1 MITTSNLHRNPY
13 IIGRPIGYRESLF
26 GRESIFKLVQ
36 ENLQQSQQLLLLYGQ
51 RRIGKS
57 SIILSIP
64 QQLAEVNGFVFVTF
78 DLSFYSQQPW
88 SSILAALAQAIV
100 DNLELE
106 TSISP
111 PTTTEL
117 ELEINIFER
126 QFLPQVYQQL
136 ENKNLVLLLDEFD
149 ALISQDLES
158 SDIELTK
165 KIFRRLSDITKRNNK
180 LFIVI
185 SIGEHL
191 ASTLNILKIF
201 EDVPKIEIGL
211 LDKDGTKEL
220 ITKPAQC
227 VLEYEEEAIK
237 AIFNLSAGHPYCT
250 QIICFAIFSRAREQN
265 SFKITSADVEKIVDT
280 AIEIGEAG
288 LSWFWCAF
296 SIPEQVVFSAIAQA
310 QETGKNYLK
319 LLEIQGIDA
328 KNQLIN
334 QAQKQLV
341 DNGFLDATGEKIK
354 VELVRRWIIKR
365 YPLQDQIGQFYEFEE
380 KKISYQKEMIQLPE
394 IVENNH
400 ISNIITNPSNSHTDI
415 SAKRP
420 LMILTAVATTMTIA
434 ASIFVASFYNYSFLR
449 YFERSISVSSSTP
462 DNNTNNQGDQTS
474 SNKKEELKTSSSF
487 APDNNTISQG
497 DKTLFPNINNRFRD
511 QGIEA
516 FKNGNYQEAVNLFQ
530 QAVKA
535 NPYDPEV
542 LIYYNNARA
551 SQNSSSVSLAVVVPI
566 GSKTNNDNAQ
576 EILRGVAQAQDQFN
590 DNQIKNNLNN
600 QGSNGLLLKVVI
612 ANDSNNP
619 EEAKQVVQEIVK
631 DNSILGVIGH
641 NSSDVTKAVIP
652 EYEKAGLAIISST
665 ATSNLLKSSVF
676 FRVVDSDEIAGEK
689 LAQYTNSLGF
699 KKVVI
704 FNNPNSTYS
713 QSITKAFTDE
723 FKKMEGKVLP
733 TIDLSDKKFDPREEV
748 SISIN
753 EFQAEA
759 AILFPDTE
767 HTNATIDIAKAN
779 DDNSLSLLGGHTLY
793 SNDTLI
799 KGRKAVEGMIL
810 SVPWFRETLQAKAF
824 AEKSGKKWG
833 GAISWRTATSFD
845 ATQAFIK
852 ALSKDNT
859 QDNTR
864 NNVLERLQKVKLNN
878 NQTSGYPLQFTKER
892 ERQGQSV
899 LVEVKDGKFTMLR
912 TGNLP

>member
-64 QQLAEVNGFVFVTF
+64 QQLAEVNEFVFVTS

-88 SSILAALAQAIV
+88 SSILAALGQAIV

-158 SDIELTK
+158 SAIELTK

-211 LDKDGTKEL
+211 LDKDSTKEL
-220 ITKPAQC
+220 ITKPAQG

-288 LSWFWCAF
+288 LSWFWAVF

-319 LLEIQGIDA
+319 LLEIQKIDA

-334 QAQKQLV
+334 QARKQLI

-365 YPLQDQIGQFYEFEE
+365 YPLQDQIGQFREFEE
-380 KKISYQKEMIQLPE
+380 KKIPNQKEMIQLPE

-400 ISNIITNPSNSHTDI
+400 TSNIITNPSNSHTDI

-434 ASIFVASFYNYSFLR
+434 ASILVASYTNFSLPDSKR
-449 YFERSISVSSSTP
+449 ELKISSSPTP
-462 DNNTNNQGDQTS
+462 DY
-474 SNKKEELKTSSSF
+474 
-487 APDNNTISQG
+487 APDNNTISRG
-497 DKTLFPNINNRFRD
+497 DKTLFSNINNRFRD

-516 FKNGNYQEAVNLFQ
+516 FKIAFVTRVLKLLKMVIIKKQ
-530 QAVKA
+530 
-535 NPYDPEV
+535 
-542 LIYYNNARA
+542 LIYFNK
-551 SQNSSSVSLAVVVPI
+551 L
-566 GSKTNNDNAQ
+566 SKQ
-576 EILRGVAQAQDQFN
+576 IL
-590 DNQIKNNLNN
+590 
-600 QGSNGLLLKVVI
+600 
-612 ANDSNNP
+612 
-619 EEAKQVVQEIVK
+619 
-631 DNSILGVIGH
+631 
-641 NSSDVTKAVIP
+641 
-652 EYEKAGLAIISST
+652 
-665 ATSNLLKSSVF
+665 
-676 FRVVDSDEIAGEK
+676 
-689 LAQYTNSLGF
+689 
-699 KKVVI
+699 
-704 FNNPNSTYS
+704 
-713 QSITKAFTDE
+713 
-723 FKKMEGKVLP
+723 
-733 TIDLSDKKFDPREEV
+733 
-748 SISIN
+748 
-753 EFQAEA
+753 
-759 AILFPDTE
+759 
-767 HTNATIDIAKAN
+767 
-779 DDNSLSLLGGHTLY
+779 
-793 SNDTLI
+793 
-799 KGRKAVEGMIL
+799 
-810 SVPWFRETLQAKAF
+810 
-824 AEKSGKKWG
+824 
-833 GAISWRTATSFD
+833 
-845 ATQAFIK
+845 ATQK
-852 ALSKDNT
+852 
-859 QDNTR
+859 
-864 NNVLERLQKVKLNN
+864 
-878 NQTSGYPLQFTKER
+878 Y
-892 ERQGQSV
+892 
-899 LVEVKDGKFTMLR
+899 
-912 TGNLP
+912 

>member
-13 IIGRPIGYRESLF
+13 IIGRPIGYRELLF

-100 DNLELE
+100 DNLEIE

-111 PTTTEL
+111 PTTREL

-158 SDIELTK
+158 SAIETFTK

-211 LDKDGTKEL
+211 LDKDSTKEL
-220 ITKPAQC
+220 ITKPAQG

-265 SFKITSADVEKIVDT
+265 SFKITSADVERIVDT

-288 LSWFWCAF
+288 LSWFWYAF

-310 QETGKNYLK
+310 QETGQNYLK
-319 LLEIQGIDA
+319 LLEIQKIDA

-334 QAQKQLV
+334 QARKQLV

-365 YPLQDQIGQFYEFEE
+365 YPLQDQIGQFHEFEQ
-380 KKISYQKEMIQLPE
+380 KKIPNQKEVIQLPE

-400 ISNIITNPSNSHTDI
+400 TNNIITNHSNSHTDI
-415 SAKRP
+415 SANISTKRP

-434 ASIFVASFYNYSFLR
+434 ASILVASYTNFSLPDSKR
-449 YFERSISVSSSTP
+449 ELKISSSPTP
-462 DNNTNNQGDQTS
+462 DY
-474 SNKKEELKTSSSF
+474 
-487 APDNNTISQG
+487 APDNNTISRG
-497 DKTLFPNINNRFRD
+497 DKTLFSNINNRFRD

-551 SQNSSSVSLAVVVPI
+551 SQNISSVSLAVVVPI
-566 GSKTNNDNAQ
+566 DSKTNNDNAQ

-590 DNQIKNNLNN
+590 NN

-612 ANDSNNP
+612 VNDSNNP
-619 EEAKQVVQEIVK
+619 KEAKQVVQEIVK
-631 DNSILGVIGH
+631 DDSILGVIGH

-676 FRVVDSDEIAGEK
+676 FRVVDSDEIAGKK
-689 LAQYTNSLGF
+689 LAQYTDSLGF

-704 FNNPNSTYS
+704 FNNPNSAYS
-713 QSITKAFTDE
+713 QSITEAFTNK
-723 FKKMEGKVLP
+723 FKKMGGKVLPIKKMGGKVLP
-733 TIDLSDKKFDPREEV
+733 TIDLSDKEFDPREEV
-748 SISIN
+748 RISIK

-833 GAISWRTATSFD
+833 GGISWRTATSFD
-845 ATQAFIK
+845 ATQAFIQ

-864 NNVLERLQKVKLNN
+864 AKVLERLKKVELNN
-878 NQTSGYPLQFTKER
+878 NQTSGYPLQFKEG

-899 LVEVKDGKFTMLR
+899 LVEVKDGKFTMII
-912 TGNLP
+912 P

>member
-1 MITTSNLHRNPY
+1 MITSNLHRNPY

-26 GRESIFKLVQ
+26 GRKSIFQLIQK
-36 ENLQQSQQLLLLYGQ
+36 NLQQSQKLLLLYGQ

-149 ALISQDLES
+149 ALIGQDLEPS
-158 SDIELTK
+158 VVETFIK

-211 LDKDGTKEL
+211 LDKDSTKEL
-220 ITKPAQC
+220 ITKPAQN

-250 QIICFAIFSRAREQN
+250 QIICFAIFSRAREKN
-265 SFKITSADVEKIVDT
+265 SFKITSADVERIVDT

-288 LSWFWCAF
+288 LSWFWYAF

-334 QAQKQLV
+334 QARKQLL

-365 YPLQDQIGQFYEFEE
+365 YPLQDQIGQFHEFEQ
-380 KKISYQKEMIQLPE
+380 KKIPNQKEMIQLPE

-400 ISNIITNPSNSHTDI
+400 ISNMNIYGDSDSSYFLKPTISSASSITANSNSYTNI
-415 SAKRP
+415 SANTSAKRP
-420 LMILTAVATTMTIA
+420 IMILTAVATTMTIA
-434 ASIFVASFYNYSFLR
+434 ASIFVASLSLR
-449 YFERSISVSSSTP
+449 SNSLYTP
-462 DNNTNNQGDQTS
+462 S
-474 SNKKEELKTSSSF
+474 Y

-497 DKTLFPNINNRFRD
+497 DKTLFSNINNRFRD
-511 QGIEA
+511 QGIAA
-516 FKNGNYQEAVNLFQ
+516 FKNGNYQEAANLFQ

-566 GSKTNNDNAQ
+566 DSKTNNDNAQ
-576 EILRGVAQAQDQFN
+576 EILRGVAQAQNQFN
-590 DNQIKNNLNN
+590 DN

-612 ANDSNNP
+612 VNDSNNP

-652 EYEKAGLAIISST
+652 AYKKAGLAIISST

-676 FRVVDSDEIAGEK
+676 FRVVDSDEIAGKK

-704 FNNPNSTYS
+704 FNNPNSPYS
-713 QSITKAFTDE
+713 KSITEAFTDE
-723 FKKMEGKVLP
+723 FEKMGGKVVH
-733 TIDLSDKKFDPREEV
+733 TIDLSDKEFDPREEV
-748 SISIN
+748 N
-753 EFQAEA
+753 FNKFKAEA

-767 HTNATIDIAKAN
+767 HTNTTIEIAKAN
-779 DDNSLSLLGGHTLY
+779 KDDNSPLSLLGGHTLY

-799 KGRKAVEGMIL
+799 KGGKAVEGMIL
-810 SVPWFRETLQAKAF
+810 SVPWFRETSPARAF

-833 GAISWRTATSFD
+833 GGISWRTATSFD
-845 ATQAFIK
+845 ATQAFIQ

-859 QDNTR
+859 QDNNR
-864 NNVLERLQKVKLNN
+864 AKVLERLKNVDLNN
-878 NQTSGYPLQFTKER
+878 KETSGYPLQFTKER

-899 LVEVKDGKFTMLR
+899 LIEVKDGKFTMI
-912 TGNLP
+912 P

>member
-1 MITTSNLHRNPY
+1 MITSNLHRNPY
-13 IIGRPIGYRESLF
+13 IIGRPIDYRESLF

-36 ENLQQSQQLLLLYGQ
+36 DSLEQSQQLLLLYGQ

-64 QQLAEVNGFVFVTF
+64 QQLAEVNEFVFVTF
-78 DLSFYSQQPW
+78 DLSCYSQDPW

-111 PTTTEL
+111 PKTTEL

-158 SDIELTK
+158 SAIELTK

-211 LDKDGTKEL
+211 LDKDSTKEL
-220 ITKPAQC
+220 ITKPAQG

-334 QAQKQLV
+334 QARKQLL

-365 YPLQDQIGQFYEFEE
+365 YPLQDQIGQFREFEE
-380 KKISYQKEMIQLPE
+380 KKIPNQKEMIQLPE
-394 IVENNH
+394 IVENIENNNT
-400 ISNIITNPSNSHTDI
+400 SNIITNHSNSHTDI
-415 SAKRP
+415 SANISTKRP

-434 ASIFVASFYNYSFLR
+434 ASIFVASYTNFSLLDSKR
-449 YFERSISVSSSTP
+449 ELKISSSPTP
-462 DNNTNNQGDQTS
+462 DY
-474 SNKKEELKTSSSF
+474 
-487 APDNNTISQG
+487 APDNNTISRG
-497 DKTLFPNINNRFRD
+497 DKTLFSNINNRFRD
-511 QGIEA
+511 QGIAA
-516 FKNGNYQEAVNLFQ
+516 FKNGNYQEAVNFFQ

-566 GSKTNNDNAQ
+566 DSKTNNDNAQ
-576 EILRGVAQAQDQFN
+576 EILRGVAQAQNQFN
-590 DNQIKNNLNN
+590 DN

-631 DNSILGVIGH
+631 DDSILGVIGH

-689 LAQYTNSLGF
+689 LAQYTNRLGF

-713 QSITKAFTDE
+713 QSITKAFTNE
-723 FKKMEGKVLP
+723 FKKMGGKVLP
-733 TIDLSDKKFDPREEV
+733 TIDLSDKEFDPREQV
-748 SISIN
+748 SIN
-753 EFQAEA
+753 KFQAEA

-767 HTNATIDIAKAN
+767 HTNATIEIAKAN

-810 SVPWFRETLQAKAF
+810 SVPWFRETSQAKDF

-845 ATQAFIK
+845 ATQAFIQ

-864 NNVLERLQKVKLNN
+864 NNVLERLQKVELNN
-878 NQTSGYPLQFTKER
+878 NQTSGYPLKFTKGR

-899 LVEVKDGKFTMLR
+899 LVEVKDGKFTMII
-912 TGNLP
+912 P

>member
-1 MITTSNLHRNPY
+1 M
-13 IIGRPIGYRESLF
+13 
-26 GRESIFKLVQ
+26 
-36 ENLQQSQQLLLLYGQ
+36 
-51 RRIGKS
+51 
-57 SIILSIP
+57 
-64 QQLAEVNGFVFVTF
+64 
-78 DLSFYSQQPW
+78 
-88 SSILAALAQAIV
+88 
-100 DNLELE
+100 
-106 TSISP
+106 
-111 PTTTEL
+111 
-117 ELEINIFER
+117 
-126 QFLPQVYQQL
+126 
-136 ENKNLVLLLDEFD
+136 
-149 ALISQDLES
+149 
-158 SDIELTK
+158 
-165 KIFRRLSDITKRNNK
+165 
-180 LFIVI
+180 
-185 SIGEHL
+185 
-191 ASTLNILKIF
+191 
-201 EDVPKIEIGL
+201 PKIEIGL

-265 SFKITSADVEKIVDT
+265 SFKITSADVERIVDT

-288 LSWFWCAF
+288 LSWFWAVF

-334 QAQKQLV
+334 QARKQLL

-365 YPLQDQIGQFYEFEE
+365 YPLQDQIGQFREFEE

-400 ISNIITNPSNSHTDI
+400 TSNIITNPSNSHTNI
-415 SAKRP
+415 STKRP

-434 ASIFVASFYNYSFLR
+434 ASILVASYTNFSLPDSKR
-449 YFERSISVSSSTP
+449 ELKISSSPTP
-462 DNNTNNQGDQTS
+462 DY
-474 SNKKEELKTSSSF
+474 
-487 APDNNTISQG
+487 APDNNTISRV
-497 DKTLFPNINNRFRD
+497 DKTLFSNINNRFRD

-551 SQNSSSVSLAVVVPI
+551 SQNSSFVSLAVVVPI
-566 GSKTNNDNAQ
+566 DSKTNNDNAQ
-576 EILRGVAQAQDQFN
+576 EILRGVAQAQNQFN

-600 QGSNGLLLKVVI
+600 QGSNGLLLKVAIV
-612 ANDSNNP
+612 NDSNNP

-641 NSSDVTKAVIP
+641 NSSDVTKAVIS

-665 ATSNLLKSSVF
+665 ATSNSNFLKSSVF

-704 FNNPNSTYS
+704 FNNPNSPYS
-713 QSITKAFTDE
+713 KSITEAFTDE
-723 FKKMEGKVLP
+723 FKKMEGKVVH
-733 TIDLSDKKFDPREEV
+733 TIDLSDKEFDPREEV

-767 HTNATIDIAKAN
+767 HTNATIEIAKAN
-779 DDNSLSLLGGHTLY
+779 KDDNSPLSLLGGHTLY
-793 SNDTLI
+793 SNDTLV
-799 KGRKAVEGMIL
+799 KGGKAVEGMIL
-810 SVPWFRETLQAKAF
+810 SVPWFRETSQAKDF

-845 ATQAFIK
+845 ATQAFIQ
-852 ALSKDNT
+852 AL
-859 QDNTR
+859 
-864 NNVLERLQKVKLNN
+864 
-878 NQTSGYPLQFTKER
+878 
-892 ERQGQSV
+892 
-899 LVEVKDGKFTMLR
+899 
-912 TGNLP
+912 

>member
-1 MITTSNLHRNPY
+1 MITSNLHRNPY
-13 IIGRPIGYRESLF
+13 IIGRPIDYRDSLF
-26 GRESIFKLVQ
+26 GRKSIFQLIQK
-36 ENLQQSQQLLLLYGQ
+36 NLQQSQKLLLLYGQ

-111 PTTTEL
+111 PTTREL

-158 SDIELTK
+158 SAIETFTK

-211 LDKDGTKEL
+211 LDKDSTKEL
-220 ITKPAQC
+220 ITKPAQG

-265 SFKITSADVEKIVDT
+265 SFKITSADVERIVDT

-288 LSWFWCAF
+288 LSWFWYAF
-296 SIPEQVVFSAIAQA
+296 SIPEKVVFSAIAQA
-310 QETGKNYLK
+310 QETGQNYLK

-334 QAQKQLV
+334 QARKQLV

-365 YPLQDQIGQFYEFEE
+365 YPLQDQIGQFDVEQ

-400 ISNIITNPSNSHTDI
+400 TNNIITNHSNSHTDI
-415 SAKRP
+415 STKRP

-434 ASIFVASFYNYSFLR
+434 ASILVASYTNFSLPDSKR
-449 YFERSISVSSSTP
+449 QLKISSSPTP
-462 DNNTNNQGDQTS
+462 DY
-474 SNKKEELKTSSSF
+474 

-497 DKTLFPNINNRFRD
+497 DKTLFSNINNRFRD

-566 GSKTNNDNAQ
+566 DSKTNNDNAQ

-590 DNQIKNNLNN
+590 NN

-612 ANDSNNP
+612 VNDSNNP

-652 EYEKAGLAIISST
+652 AYKKAGLAIISST

-704 FNNPNSTYS
+704 FNNPNSAYS
-713 QSITKAFTDE
+713 KSITEAFTNE
-723 FKKMEGKVLP
+723 FEKMGGKVVR
-733 TIDLSDKKFDPREEV
+733 TIDLSNEKFDPTPEL
-748 SISIN
+748 ITSIN
-753 EFQAEA
+753 KFQAEA

-779 DDNSLSLLGGHTLY
+779 QELNNNSPLSLLGGHTLY

-799 KGRKAVEGMIL
+799 KGGKAVEGMIL
-810 SVPWFRETLQAKAF
+810 SVPWFRETSQARAF
-824 AEKSGKKWG
+824 AERSEQEWG
-833 GAISWRTATSFD
+833 GGISWRTATSFD
-845 ATQAFIK
+845 ATQAFIQ
-852 ALSKDNT
+852 ALSK
-859 QDNTR
+859 DNTR

-899 LVEVKDGKFTMLR
+899 LVEVKNGKFTMI
-912 TGNLP
+912 P

>member
-1 MITTSNLHRNPY
+1 MITSNLHRNPY
-13 IIGRPIGYRESLF
+13 IIGRPIDYRESLF
-26 GRESIFKLVQ
+26 GRESIFQLVQ

-64 QQLAEVNGFVFVTF
+64 QQLAELNEFVFVTF

-88 SSILAALAQAIV
+88 SIILAALAQAIV

-136 ENKNLVLLLDEFD
+136 ENRNLVLLLDEFD

-158 SDIELTK
+158 SAIETFIK
-165 KIFRRLSDITKRNNK
+165 KIFRSLSEITKRNNK
-180 LFIVI
+180 LFIVV

-211 LDKDGTKEL
+211 LDKDSTKEL
-220 ITKPAQC
+220 ITKPAQG

-250 QIICFAIFSRAREQN
+250 QIICFAIFSRAREKN
-265 SFKITSADVEKIVDT
+265 SFKITSADVEIIVDT

-288 LSWFWCAF
+288 LSWFWDAF
-296 SIPEQVVFSAIAQA
+296 SIPEKVVFSAIAQA
-310 QETGKNYLK
+310 QETGQDYLK
-319 LLEIQGIDA
+319 LLKIQGIDA

-334 QAQKQLV
+334 QARKQLL

-365 YPLQDQIGQFYEFEE
+365 YPLPDQIAQFHEFEQ
-380 KKISYQKEMIQLPE
+380 KKISNQKEMIQLPE

-400 ISNIITNPSNSHTDI
+400 TSNIITNHSNSHTNFYT
-415 SAKRP
+415 KRP
-420 LMILTAVATTMTIA
+420 LIILTVVATMMTIA
-434 ASIFVASFYNYSFLR
+434 ASILVASYTNFSLLDSKR
-449 YFERSISVSSSTP
+449 ELKISSSPT
-462 DNNTNNQGDQTS
+462 
-474 SNKKEELKTSSSF
+474 
-487 APDNNTISQG
+487 PDNNTISRG
-497 DKTLFPNINNRFRD
+497 DKTLFPNIPNRFRD
-511 QGIEA
+511 QGIAA
-516 FKNGNYQEAVNLFQ
+516 FKNGNYQEAAKLFK
-530 QAVKA
+530 QAINA

-551 SQNSSSVSLAVVVPI
+551 SQNISSVSLAVVVPI
-566 GSKTNNDNAQ
+566 DSKTNNDNAQ

-590 DNQIKNNLNN
+590 DNQVNDN

-619 EEAKQVVQEIVK
+619 EEAKQVVEEIVK
-631 DNSILGVIGH
+631 DDSILGVIGH
-641 NSSDVTKAVIP
+641 NSSDVTEAVIP
-652 EYEKAGLAIISST
+652 AYKKAGLAIISST

-676 FRVVDSDEIAGEK
+676 FRVVDSDEIAGKK
-689 LAQYTNSLGF
+689 LAQYSNSLRF

-704 FNNPNSTYS
+704 FNNPNSAYS
-713 QSITKAFTDE
+713 KSITKAFTNE
-723 FKKMEGKVLP
+723 FEKMGGKVLL
-733 TIDLSDKKFDPREEV
+733 TIDLSDEKFDPREEV
-748 SISIN
+748 ITGID

-767 HTNATIDIAKAN
+767 HTNSTIEIAKAN
-779 DDNSLSLLGGHTLY
+779 KELNNNSPLGLLGGHTLY
-793 SNDTLI
+793 SNDTLT
-799 KGRKAVEGMIL
+799 KGGKAVEGMIL
-810 SVPWFRETLQAKAF
+810 SVPWFRETSQARAF
-824 AEKSGKKWG
+824 ADKSGKEWG
-833 GAISWRTATSFD
+833 GGISWRTATSFD
-845 ATQAFIK
+845 ATQAFIQ

-859 QDNTR
+859 QDNNR
-864 NNVLERLQKVKLNN
+864 ANVLKKLQNVDLNN
-878 NQTSGYPLQFTKER
+878 KETSGYALQFTKER

-899 LVEVKDGKFTMLR
+899 LVEVKNGKFTMI
-912 TGNLP
+912 P

>member
-13 IIGRPIGYRESLF
+13 IIGRPIGYRELLF

-64 QQLAEVNGFVFVTF
+64 QQLAEVNEFVFVTF
-78 DLSFYSQQPW
+78 DLSFYSQDPW

-111 PTTTEL
+111 PKTTEL

-158 SDIELTK
+158 SAIELTK
-165 KIFRRLSDITKRNNK
+165 KIFCRLSDITKRNNK

-211 LDKDGTKEL
+211 LDKDSTKEL
-220 ITKPAQC
+220 ITKPAQG

-265 SFKITSADVEKIVDT
+265 SFKITSADVERIVDT

-288 LSWFWCAF
+288 LSWFWYAF

-310 QETGKNYLK
+310 QETGQNYLK

-334 QAQKQLV
+334 QARKQLV

-365 YPLQDQIGQFYEFEE
+365 YPLQDQIGQFREFEE
-380 KKISYQKEMIQLPE
+380 KKIPNQKEMIQLAE

-400 ISNIITNPSNSHTDI
+400 KSNIITNNINSYTNISANVEDNHTSNIITNNSNSHTDI
-415 SAKRP
+415 SANISTKRP

-434 ASIFVASFYNYSFLR
+434 ASIFVASYTNFSLLDSKR
-449 YFERSISVSSSTP
+449 ELKISSSPTP
-462 DNNTNNQGDQTS
+462 DY
-474 SNKKEELKTSSSF
+474 
-487 APDNNTISQG
+487 APDNNTISRG
-497 DKTLFPNINNRFRD
+497 DKTLFSNINNRFRD

-566 GSKTNNDNAQ
+566 DSKTNNDNAQ
-576 EILRGVAQAQDQFN
+576 EILRGVAQAQNQFN
-590 DNQIKNNLNN
+590 DN

-619 EEAKQVVQEIVK
+619 EKAKQVVQEIVK

-676 FRVVDSDEIAGEK
+676 FRVVDSDEITGKK
-689 LAQYTNSLGF
+689 LAQYTNSLEF

-704 FNNPNSTYS
+704 FGNPNSPYS
-713 QSITKAFTDE
+713 ESITQAFTNE
-723 FKKMEGKVLP
+723 FEKMGGKVVRKPL
-733 TIDLSDKKFDPREEV
+733 IDLSNKKFDPTQELIT
-748 SISIN
+748 SIYKF
-753 EFQAEA
+753 EAKA

-767 HTNATIDIAKAN
+767 HTNATIEIAKAN
-779 DDNSLSLLGGHTLY
+779 KDDNSPLSLLGGHTLY

-799 KGRKAVEGMIL
+799 KGGKAVEGMIL
-810 SVPWFRETLQAKAF
+810 SVPWFRETSQAKAF
-824 AEKSGKKWG
+824 AERSGKKWG

-845 ATQAFIK
+845 ATQAFIQ

-864 NNVLERLQKVKLNN
+864 NNVLERLQKVELNN

-899 LVEVKDGKFTMLR
+899 LIKVKEGKFTMI
-912 TGNLP
+912 P